1 MTDSREHILNTIRTA
16 VKAALL
22 PDSSPEHPTLAVP
35 RPSGGVDE
43 FIAEV
48 EKLSACVLR
57 AASAHEAAEQVVSL
71 CQERGW
77 QRLLAWG
84 WDEIGCEGLSEALS
98 RAGIEAVQRGTPS
111 ELAEIQAGLT
121 GAEAGVAD
129 TGTIVVRSGARR
141 SQLASLLPPTH
152 IALLPAERILPDMR
166 SYFEKLDAQ
175 DGASTYVRASSNLVF
190 ISGPSRT
197 ADIEQTLT
205 LGVHGPRELI
215 VVVWG

>member
-1 MTDSREHILNTIRTA
+1 MADSRELILHTIRTA
-16 VKAALL
+16 VKTALL
-22 PDSSPEHPTLAVP
+22 PASSPEHPPLTVP
-35 RPSGGVDE
+35 RSSGGVDE

-48 EKLSACVLR
+48 ERLSGRVLR
-57 AASAHEAAEQVVSL
+57 VATAREAVESVISL

-77 QRLLAWG
+77 QRLLAWE
-84 WDEIGCEGLSEALS
+84 WDEIGCEGLPEGLS
-98 RAGIEAVQRGTPS
+98 QAGIEVAHSGSPS
-111 ELAEIQAGLT
+111 ELANIPAGLT
-121 GAEAGVAD
+121 GAEAGLAD

-175 DGASTYVRASSNLVF
+175 GGASAHVREGSNLVF

-215 VVVWG
+215 IIVWG